1 MGLIKT
7 KLSLQDGAGFML
19 ETVHE
24 HVFNAFHRIGEL
36 MLSCHV
42 LSELSPRQ
50 DLLRMQSYLFIL
62 LKNVF
67 MALSVLKLPLLHRI
81 VDVSGR
87 FRFELDQ

>member
-50 DLLRMQSYLFIL
+50 DLLRM
-62 LKNVF
+62 
-67 MALSVLKLPLLHRI
+67 
-81 VDVSGR
+81 
-87 FRFELDQ
+87 